1 MRFFLDPALRIDID
15 EGLASSNE
23 AERWDM
29 AAMLALHVE
38 ASPEEVWAIV
48 ARWGCSD
55 EPDTRMA
62 MATCV
67 LEHLLEHHFELIFP
81 RVEAL
86 ALADARF
93 ADTFSS
99 CWKFGQNKEVA
110 NSARFEA
117 LLARLRPGGVA

>member
-1 MRFFLDPALRIDID
+1 MDSALKADI
-15 EGLASSNE
+15 EAGLAGSE
-23 AERWDM
+23 TERWDM
-29 AAMLALHVE
+29 AALLALYVE
-38 ASPEEVWAIV
+38 ASPEEVWPIV

-62 MATCV
+62 IATCV
-67 LEHLLEHHFELIFP
+67 LEHLLEYHFDFTFP

-99 CWKFGQNKEVA
+99 CWKFGQSKEPA
-110 NSARFEA
+110 NSARFDELA
-117 LLARLRPGGVA
+117 ARLRPGGAP